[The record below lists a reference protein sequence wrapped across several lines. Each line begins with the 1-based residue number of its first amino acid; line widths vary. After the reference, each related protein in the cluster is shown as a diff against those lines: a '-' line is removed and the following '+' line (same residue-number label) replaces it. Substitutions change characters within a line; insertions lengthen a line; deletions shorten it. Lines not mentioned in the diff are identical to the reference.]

1 MDNSRFEFV
10 KAETNLKRSLELDS
24 SKEELDFFNG
34 KLTKD
39 EIKKLMVR
47 LSILKRNIEVKG
59 QELREKMCD
68 PTLLDVLAKK
78 MHKFLL
84 KLQAHGRAR
93 RLKEKKEIRK
103 KSGKKHKVKVQLSK
117 EAKLEAKFNISHDDF
132 EAIMLNKKCGRK
144 SLIKGHKKKH
154 FKEDLKPP

>member
-1 MDNSRFEFV
+1 MDNSSFEFV

-39 EIKKLMVR
+39 EIKRLMVR

-59 QELREKMCD
+59 QELRKKMCD

-78 MHKFLL
+78 MHKFLW

-93 RLKEKKEIRK
+93 KPKEKKETRK
-103 KSGKKHKVKVQLSK
+103 KSGKKHKANAQLSK
-117 EAKLEAKFNISHDDF
+117 EAKLEAKFNASHDDF
-132 EAIMLNKKCGRK
+132 EAIMLNDKGGRK
-144 SLIKGHKKKH
+144 SLIQGHNKKLY
-154 FKEDLKPP
+154 KENFKPP

>member
-93 RLKEKKEIRK
+93 KPKEKKATRK
-103 KSGKKHKVKVQLSK
+103 KSGKKHKTKAQIFQ
-117 EAKLEAKFNISHDDF
+117 EAKMEARANASHDDF
-132 EAIMLNKKCGRK
+132 EAYVPNHKVGRDH
-144 SLIKGHKKKH
+144 LHKGHNNKF
-154 FKEDLKPP
+154 FKENFKPP

>member
-39 EIKKLMVR
+39 EIKRLMVR
-47 LSILKRNIEVKG
+47 LSILKRNLEEKG
-59 QELREKMCD
+59 QELRDKMCD

-78 MHKFLL
+78 LHKIVI
-84 KLQAHGRAR
+84 QTSSTW
-93 RLKEKKEIRK
+93 
-103 KSGKKHKVKVQLSK
+103 KS
-117 EAKLEAKFNISHDDF
+117 
-132 EAIMLNKKCGRK
+132 
-144 SLIKGHKKKH
+144 
-154 FKEDLKPP
+154 

>member
-10 KAETNLKRSLELDS
+10 KAETNLKRSLEFDS

-39 EIKKLMVR
+39 EIKRLMVR

-78 MHKFLL
+78 LQKLL
-84 KLQAHGRAR
+84 SKLQAHGRAR
-93 RLKEKKEIRK
+93 KPKEKKGRRT
-103 KSGKKHKVKVQLSK
+103 KSEKKHKAKAQSSK
-117 EAKLEAKFNISHDDF
+117 EANLEARAHASHDDL
-132 EAIMLNKKCGRK
+132 EAFMTNHTSGRK
-144 SLIKGHKKKH
+144 YLFKSHNKNF
-154 FKEDLKPP
+154 FKENFKPP

>member
-39 EIKKLMVR
+39 EIKRLMVR

-59 QELREKMCD
+59 QELRKKMCD
-68 PTLLDVLAKK
+68 PTLLGVLAKK
-78 MHKFLL
+78 MHKFLF

-93 RLKEKKEIRK
+93 RLKEKETRK
-103 KSGKKHKVKVQLSK
+103 KSGKKHKAKAQLSK
-117 EAKLEAKFNISHDDF
+117 EAKLEAKFNTSHDDF
-132 EAIMLNKKCGRK
+132 EAYVPNHKVGRDH
-144 SLIKGHKKKH
+144 LHKGHKKKF
-154 FKEDLKPP
+154 FKENFKPP

>member
-39 EIKKLMVR
+39 EIKRLMVR

-78 MHKFLL
+78 MHKFLF

-93 RLKEKKEIRK
+93 RLKEKKETRK
-103 KSGKKHKVKVQLSK
+103 KSGKKHKAKAQLSK
-117 EAKLEAKFNISHDDF
+117 EAKLGAKFNASHDDF
-132 EAIMLNKKCGRK
+132 ESIMFNNKCGRK

-154 FKEDLKPP
+154 LKEDLKPP

>member
-1 MDNSRFEFV
+1 MENSRFEFV

-39 EIKKLMVR
+39 EIKRLMVR

-78 MHKFLL
+78 MHKFLC
-84 KLQAHGRAR
+84 KLQAHGSAR
-93 RLKEKKEIRK
+93 RPKEKKETRK
-103 KSGKKHKVKVQLSK
+103 KSGKKTQGQSS
-117 EAKLEAKFNISHDDF
+117 NIQR
-132 EAIMLNKKCGRK
+132 G
-144 SLIKGHKKKH
+144 
-154 FKEDLKPP
+154 